1 MNVTDALAKA
11 ELFRDLSAASLA
23 RVAALAHS
31 KSLEEGDAVYTL
43 GDDAEHLFVLTDG
56 RVRFSLGVGNRPQGS
71 GSIIEPISVFG
82 WAALLEDQPR
92 RLATATCLEDS
103 SVLAISGVALL
114 QAFESDQAAG
124 FRVMRRLATMITR
137 DFLYDMSV

>member
-11 ELFRDLSAASLA
+11 ELFRDLSTESLA
-23 RVAALAHS
+23 RVAALS
-31 KSLEEGDAVYTL
+31 QSQSLEEGDAVYTL
-43 GDDAEHLFVLTDG
+43 GDDAEHLYVLTEG
-56 RVRFSLGVGNRPQGS
+56 RVRFSLGVGNRPKGS

-92 RLATATCLEDS
+92 RLATAACLENS
-103 SVLAISGVALL
+103 TVLAISGPALL
-114 QAFESDQAAG
+114 RAFEGDQAAG
-124 FRVMRRLATMITR
+124 FQVMRRLATMITR